1 MTARRR
7 LIEVDLARLA
17 PLPIDEQRRRMASLV
32 GGKPRFSLEHMRK
45 QFGDIMN
52 VQPALFAGV
61 QVAGATAFSVIEKE
75 LRRLCKSGDELR
87 HNLECARLL
96 HTHYTELKVISR
108 EYDFGAFPL
117 GLERGVRFWV
127 PSYYGRDG
135 RPVLTFID
143 PRGGNLKLTS
153 DARDVVHSA
162 MHAGIRERNPD
173 YADAILQ
180 VVQLPYVE
188 KRGAREGEEKVRTIH
203 VRELEGDVKYD
214 FEQLDRMFTATLNL
228 WDEVWV
234 ASVTEIRKRAGGRP
248 GDLL

>member
-17 PLPIDEQRRRMASLV
+17 PLSLDDQRQRMANLV

-45 QFGDIMN
+45 QFRDIMN
-52 VQPALFAGV
+52 VQPALFAGMELTD
-61 QVAGATAFSVIEKE
+61 ATAFSVIEKE
-75 LRRLCKSGDELR
+75 LRRLCKPGDELR

-96 HTHYTELKVISR
+96 HAHYTELKVASR
-108 EYDFGAFPL
+108 EYDFGTFPL

-127 PSYYGRDG
+127 GSYYGRDG

-143 PRGGNLKLTS
+143 PRGGNLRLTV

-180 VVQLPYVE
+180 VVQLPYME
-188 KRGAREGEEKVRTIH
+188 KRGAREDSKKVRTIRIH
-203 VRELEGDVKYD
+203 ELTGEVKYS

-228 WDEVWV
+228 WDEVWA
-234 ASVTEIRKRAGGRP
+234 ASVAETRKRASGGP
-248 GDLL
+248 GGLI